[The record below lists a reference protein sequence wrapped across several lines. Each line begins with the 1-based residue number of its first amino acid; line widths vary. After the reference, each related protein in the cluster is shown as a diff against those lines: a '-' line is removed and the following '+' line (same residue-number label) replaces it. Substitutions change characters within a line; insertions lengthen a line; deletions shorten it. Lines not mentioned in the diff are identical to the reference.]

1 MALARK
7 IAYNIIASSASKIFS
22 TFLALI
28 AIGFVTRYLGKD
40 GFGNYAT
47 VLAFLSF
54 FSAISD
60 LGLNPISTREI
71 SRSGA
76 DENKIIGNIFCLRII
91 SSFIII
97 ALSPIIINFFNY
109 PKEVE
114 RGILIIA
121 VSFLFSSSYQ
131 VLNGIFQKNLA
142 MDKVAL
148 GEFFGKVIQVTA
160 VIIAVKFNLGFDWI
174 IGSLLIAMIV
184 NFLIIFLWSRK
195 YLKFSMQFDFL
206 YWKKFLKQSLPIGIS
221 AIITFIYFKMDTIL
235 LSVMKTNADVGIYN
249 AAYKV
254 LENITFFP
262 AMIAGLVLPIMSH
275 SIFTDRKKFEEISNK
290 TFKFFI
296 ILTVP
301 LIVGTLFLSEKIIA
315 IIGGAEFSASAPILR
330 ILVFALAFI
339 FFGHFFNT
347 ILIVGNAQKKLM
359 YVLAIVAV
367 FNVILN
373 LFLIPRFSY
382 FAAASVSV
390 FTEMLVVA
398 FTMYLTIKIVKYFPK
413 MEKLFGIF
421 VSGIFM
427 AVFLF
432 FFGNSNFLISSIGS
446 VAVYLIALWLFKTVT
461 AQEILSIINKKG
473 IQNYEGLS

>member
-1 MALARK
+1 
-7 IAYNIIASSASKIFS
+7 
-22 TFLALI
+22 
-28 AIGFVTRYLGKD
+28 
-40 GFGNYAT
+40 
-47 VLAFLSF
+47 
-54 FSAISD
+54 
-60 LGLNPISTREI
+60 
-71 SRSGA
+71 
-76 DENKIIGNIFCLRII
+76 
-91 SSFIII
+91 
-97 ALSPIIINFFNY
+97 
-109 PKEVE
+109 
-114 RGILIIA
+114 
-121 VSFLFSSSYQ
+121 
-131 VLNGIFQKNLA
+131 
-142 MDKVAL
+142 
-148 GEFFGKVIQVTA
+148 
-160 VIIAVKFNLGFDWI
+160 
-174 IGSLLIAMIV
+174 
-184 NFLIIFLWSRK
+184 
-195 YLKFSMQFDFL
+195 
-206 YWKKFLKQSLPIGIS
+206 LKQSLPIGIS

-359 YVLAIVAV
+359 YVLAIAAA